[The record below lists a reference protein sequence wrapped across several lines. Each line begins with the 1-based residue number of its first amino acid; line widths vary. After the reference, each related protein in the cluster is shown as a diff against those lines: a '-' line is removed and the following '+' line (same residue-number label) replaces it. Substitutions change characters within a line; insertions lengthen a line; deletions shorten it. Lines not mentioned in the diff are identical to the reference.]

1 MNSRSIS
8 STQRSQII
16 TSHII
21 RADSHVFAGTHS
33 PDIYA
38 LKSFSAIF
46 KDSAVKFSIND
57 TAQHYNITN
66 GH

>member
-1 MNSRSIS
+1 MNSQS
-8 STQRSQII
+8 STQIYITNI

-21 RADSHVFAGTHS
+21 RADSHVLAGTHS
-33 PDIYA
+33 PDMYA

-57 TAQHYNITN
+57 TAQHYNIY
-66 GH
+66 HE

>member
-1 MNSRSIS
+1 MIF
-8 STQRSQII
+8 

-21 RADSHVFAGTHS
+21 SADSHVFGGTLS

-57 TAQHYNITN
+57 TAQH
-66 GH
+66 